1 MPVGD
6 PTRIRSP
13 GESRDRGVGGC
24 ERRRGGGAAGAS
36 WCAGHSSRRGACEVQ
51 RRVRGGGRR
60 VPVGGDA
67 GRASRQRTTAA
78 QQPASQLATHTHNS
92 SKKRFGGANGRAA
105 KAAGFMRRAALQ
117 VDEGACDCEGCVQ
130 AGGKV
135 KNPIRGKGRMLVGAL
150 SAAAAGTT
158 EHLPLF

>member
-1 MPVGD
+1 MVASD
-6 PTRIRSP
+6 VAVVVRRA
-13 GESRDRGVGGC
+13 RRGVLDTAADAVHARCSVVCVVGADGC
-24 ERRRGGGAAGAS
+24 QWEGMLVGRVDNARQQ
-36 WCAGHSSRRGACEVQ
+36 HSS
-51 RRVRGGGRR
+51 
-60 VPVGGDA
+60 
-67 GRASRQRTTAA
+67 
-78 QQPASQLATHTHNS
+78 QPASSNTHNSS

-135 KNPIRGKGRMLVGAL
+135 KNPIRGKGRIMLVGAL